1 MLIYLN
7 YLMEMVLSSCEHAN
21 IMKWVRLLSNR
32 KVVLIIVSSS
42 GAISIPGLVFSP
54 VCVCRALSP
63 VQIQSSLCNTL
74 GFRLILIAR
83 S

>member
-42 GAISIPGLVFSP
+42 GAISIPGLVFLP
-54 VCVCRALSP
+54 FVFAVPCR
-63 VQIQSSLCNTL
+63 QSKYSLHYVT
-74 GFRLILIAR
+74 RWA
-83 S
+83 SA